1 MRTTSALLI
10 CLFLLL
16 ATGCQ
21 PIMPMTVIP
30 ENDLNQTAIT
40 ATTTITGTMVGTGA
54 PGPVHCQVD
63 FEAAVR
69 QGPST
74 GLMLQ
79 GLLDFKVN
87 ASGTLHGVLLQ
98 SDQSQILAAGQ
109 VDGRAI
115 HLVFV
120 VGDQKFVFG
129 VGTTLNQIENDECG
143 VALGGPFV
151 GPEPGDSGDWL
162 GFGRGA
168 EPGSTP
174 SMCDDAGCAP

>member
-1 MRTTSALLI
+1 MKKLTAF
-10 CLFLLL
+10 CAAFGLLL
-16 ATGCQ
+16 LTACQ
-21 PIMPMTVIP
+21 PIMPMTVVP
-30 ENDLNQTAIT
+30 ENDLNQSASAAPTT
-40 ATTTITGTMVGTGA
+40 DTEATVGTGS
-54 PGPVHCQVD
+54 PGPIHCLVD

-74 GLMLQ
+74 GITLQ
-79 GLLDFKVN
+79 GVLDFKVN
-87 ASGTLHGVLLQ
+87 ELGTLHGMLLQ
-98 SDQSQILAAGQ
+98 ADQSQILVAGQ
-109 VDGRAI
+109 VEGRAI

-120 VGDQKFVFG
+120 VGEQKFVFG
-129 VGTTLNQIENDECG
+129 VGTTLNQIKNDECG